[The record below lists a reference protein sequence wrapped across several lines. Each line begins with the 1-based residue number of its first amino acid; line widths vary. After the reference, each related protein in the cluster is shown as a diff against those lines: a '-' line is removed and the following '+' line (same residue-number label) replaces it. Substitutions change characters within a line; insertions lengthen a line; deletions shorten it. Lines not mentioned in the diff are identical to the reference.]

1 MKELE
6 KGVEEVIAELRRR
19 EKAQDELLR
28 ETREIVRGCSVCI
41 KHIHAGEI
49 EEAEKRLSEV
59 EKLLEKT
66 KGISEGFEHVLST
79 SQQEYAEAK
88 VLLLLIQGKK
98 VPDFKELGVPF
109 EKYLLGLL
117 DCVGE
122 LRREMLEAL
131 KKGDKRK
138 AERMFELMNGIYEAL
153 LPIRFSESLLPG
165 FRRKQDVARAQVEQA
180 RSELLRHG

>member
-1 MKELE
+1 MMELE
-6 KGVEEVIAELRRR
+6 RSIQEIIAELRKR
-19 EKAQDELLR
+19 ERAQDELLR

-49 EEAEKRLSEV
+49 KEAEKKLAEV
-59 EKLLEKT
+59 ERVLKRASR
-66 KGISEGFEHVLST
+66 ISGGFEHILAT
-79 SQQEYAEAK
+79 PRQEYAEAK
-88 VLLLLIQGKK
+88 VLLLLIQGKR
-98 VPDFKELGVPF
+98 VPDFKKLGVPF
-109 EKYLLGLL
+109 ESYLLGLL

-131 KKGDKRK
+131 KRGDRQK
-138 AERMFELMNGIYEAL
+138 AERMFELMNGIYEAV